1 MLGFPRTLG
10 PVLCAALGLAPFV
23 GAPAQAQN
31 ISRYTSPAMTCAEVQ
46 GVIAREG
53 AAILRYPGR
62 TGVTLYDR
70 YVVSDRLCFSGE
82 YAKSSTVPTR
92 DMGKCPVQH
101 CEKRP
106 DPADCDSFLEEGCFG
121 MR

>member
-1 MLGFPRTLG
+1 MHGFLRTL
-10 PVLCAALGLAPFV
+10 AATLTLALAA
-23 GAPAQAQN
+23 GAQAQS
-31 ISRYTSPAMTCAEVQ
+31 ISRYNSPAMTCAEVQ
-46 GVIAREG
+46 ASIARQG
-53 AAILRYPGR
+53 AVILRYPGR
-62 TGVTLYDR
+62 TGPTLYDR

-82 YAKSSTVPTR
+82 YAKSSTVPTK

-106 DPADCDSFLEEGCFG
+106 DPADCDSILDEGCFG